1 VVFSAGISVSVV
13 TVVFPE
19 LDLVCRSQWNVKV
32 DTQDAKLSWRFKHYA
47 FTNGR
52 I

>member
-1 VVFSAGISVSVV
+1 MSF
-13 TVVFPE
+13 T
-19 LDLVCRSQWNVKV
+19 QWNVKV
-32 DTQDAKLSWRFKHYA
+32 DTQDAKLSRRFKHYA